1 MRHKANHSF
10 PRFERFRCATDNAL
24 QSVVEPSIDDAIG
37 YSEIYESIR
46 SALGGPADPHGAA
59 ITHVVSDVAAE
70 MGEIAKEATLAHL
83 LNGSPL
89 EPYFAI
95 AHVLRDA
102 LRQDTEIPEL
112 SVTDTR
118 WAEAI
123 RHASKF
129 TPRWREM
136 QGHLYRPDPRHVT
149 LARALGF
156 YIDRGLALTYN
167 GDHVAIESP
176 RSAAT
181 LAATLTTPL
190 SALGD
195 TLAMQ
200 AIDRMLT
207 AQYEPLVGR
216 IHFHPTPDMMGRK
229 LDRSLP
235 CGLIYRF
242 GLKTL
247 GRSRK
252 TFATKATIEQVPEV
266 ATHFAALHDVEP
278 FSVYETTFPPKP
290 GRVLEVLQR
299 VATYDELFS
308 IPQCRPEVMNQLID
322 GLFAR
327 VLTDAA
333 TPTLQWSIEEAKT
346 FWRLLCE
353 LCVHPS
359 NSTFIDRDRFKKLL
373 TQRVGKESCDGLLR
387 SFLLNTPNARYNF
400 PSDAH
405 RSETRECVIAIASNN
420 RYWLPPRV
428 LLGPPFYERLFAS
441 FVQHVPTM
449 SASLGRAFEAHLLDR
464 MKKLGI
470 NCRGGNIRGKR
481 KGERA
486 GDADLIVETDEV
498 VGIFELKKKG
508 LRRETNA
515 GNDLQLAA
523 DLAQGFVHGINQLA
537 KHEITLLRD
546 GKLEFEDGPDL
557 VLNGRRIFKGVISLA
572 DYGGLHDSS
581 VVRNAL
587 RALSG
592 VTISSRRSI
601 SDEQREAVETS
612 NKIFKTL
619 GERYSAFQA
628 LAIEGVGRDLF
639 DNVVFHNV
647 FFIEELLVTASTSE
661 LFLKALM
668 MGTRIST
675 GSRDPFFER
684 AHFSGALGLG

>member
-10 PRFERFRCATDNAL
+10 PRFERFRSAADNAL
-24 QSVVEPSIDDAIG
+24 QSAVEPLIDEAI
-37 YSEIYESIR
+37 SDSDIYESIR
-46 SALGGPADPHGAA
+46 SALRGPADPLGAA
-59 ITHVVSDVAAE
+59 NTHLATDVAGE
-70 MGEIAKEATLAHL
+70 MGEIAKEATIAHF

-102 LRQDTEIPEL
+102 LRQDNELPEL
-112 SVTDTR
+112 SATDER

-123 RHASKF
+123 RLASKYAL
-129 TPRWREM
+129 RWKE
-136 QGHLYRPDPRHVT
+136 QHGNLHRPDPRHVT
-149 LARALGF
+149 LARAVCF
-156 YIDRGLALTYN
+156 YIDRGVPLTYN
-167 GDHVAIESP
+167 GDHVAIDSP

-195 TLAMQ
+195 TVTMQ

-207 AQYEPLVGR
+207 AQYEPLIGR
-216 IHFHPTPDMMGRK
+216 MHFHPTPDMMGRK

-235 CGLIYRF
+235 CGLIYRY
-242 GLKTL
+242 GLRTL

-252 TFATKATIEQVPEV
+252 TFATKATIAQVPEL
-266 ATHFAALHDVEP
+266 AIHFAALHDVEP

-308 IPQCRPEVMNQLID
+308 IPQCRPEVMSQLID

-327 VLTDAA
+327 VRTDAA
-333 TPTLQWSIEEAKT
+333 TMTLKWGIEEVKA

-359 NSTFIDRDRFKKLL
+359 SSTFVDRDRFKDLL
-373 TQRVGKESCDGLLR
+373 SHRVGRESCDGLLR

-405 RSETRECVIAIASNN
+405 RSETRECVIAFASNN

-441 FVQHVPTM
+441 FVEHMPTM
-449 SASLGRAFEAHLLDR
+449 SASLGRAFEAHLLER

-470 NCRGGNIRGKR
+470 NCRSGNIRGKR

-498 VGIFELKKKG
+498 VGLFELKKKG

-546 GKLEFEDGPDL
+546 GKLQFEDGPDL
-557 VLNGRRIFKGVISLA
+557 SLNGRRVFKGVISLA

-587 RALSG
+587 RGLSG
-592 VTISSRRSI
+592 VTISPRRSI
-601 SDEQREAVETS
+601 SDEQRDAVETS
-612 NKIFKTL
+612 NNIFKTL
-619 GERYSAFQA
+619 GERYAAFQE
-628 LAIEGVGRDLF
+628 LGIESAGRDLF

-647 FFIEELLVTASTSE
+647 FFIEELLTTASTSE

-668 MGTRIST
+668 MGTRVST

-684 AHFSGALGLG
+684 AHFNGALGLG